1 MLGIGDLNS
10 LLKVAQAAAKIKN
23 GDKTGFAELFNFA
36 EKSGILGDVNEK
48 MENRI
53 LVFYK
58 HPAHGLTLRIIET
71 IGEEEIK
78 TDYFLKDYVNEGS

>member
-10 LLKVAQAAAKIKN
+10 LLKIASAAAKIKN

-36 EKSGILGDVNEK
+36 EKSGLLGDVNKK

-58 HPAHGLTLRIIET
+58 HPINGLTLRIIEEV
-71 IGEEEIK
+71 GEDKIK
-78 TDYFLKDYVNEGS
+78 TDYHLKDYADEGN